1 MFVLNK
7 IALQLEQRSNLK
19 CHFQAAN
26 LIQVGRFAFNP
37 KMSLLIDR
45 VHKMHKVWFFK
56 VIGLTNATVRGCRLH
71 FWQQLSPIPTN
82 PDFQATVLLQGP
94 VIVVVCCCLLLFGL
108 CSKIY
113 RHDPHLHR
121 QDISGPALITSPHV
135 TKARCFLPCG
145 NSHGRQWRAIHMFR
159 KISPK

>member
-19 CHFQAAN
+19 CHFRHPSWFKLVLVDWQSAQDAQG
-26 LIQVGRFAFNP
+26 LVFQGHWIDKCHSSG
-37 KMSLLIDR
+37 MSSALLTTI
-45 VHKMHKVWFFK
+45 
-56 VIGLTNATVRGCRLH
+56 I
-71 FWQQLSPIPTN
+71 PIPTN
-82 PDFQATVLLQGP
+82 PGFQATVLLQGP

-108 CSKIY
+108 CSKID
-113 RHDPHLHR
+113 RHNPHLHR

-135 TKARCFLPCG
+135 TKPRCFLPCG
-145 NSHGRQWRAIHMFR
+145 NSHGRQWRAIHMMFR